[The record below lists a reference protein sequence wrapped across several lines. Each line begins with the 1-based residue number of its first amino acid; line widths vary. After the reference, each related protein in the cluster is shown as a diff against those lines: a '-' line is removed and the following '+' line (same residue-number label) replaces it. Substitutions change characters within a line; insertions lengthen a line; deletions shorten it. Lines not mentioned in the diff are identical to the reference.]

1 MAWRWP
7 GDKPLSELMMV
18 RLPTH
23 ICITQAQWV
32 YGCMCHTIGL
42 MWQYSDSGGCMVV
55 TDGLAQ
61 IWHQDICKHH
71 NDIANT
77 FLLIWIIILI
87 KFHHILCP
95 TIQVGFFFTDFQL
108 PVFWSASVSD
118 QQISTN
124 IYLVTILYC
133 STYPTA
139 TAAWCY
145 VEFCKVVLW
154 TIHNLHEGIYKNI

>member
-1 MAWRWP
+1 MSRN
-7 GDKPLSELMMV
+7 
-18 RLPTH
+18 
-23 ICITQAQWV
+23 
-32 YGCMCHTIGL
+32 
-42 MWQYSDSGGCMVV
+42 SG
-55 TDGLAQ
+55 
-61 IWHQDICKHH
+61 
-71 NDIANT
+71 
-77 FLLIWIIILI
+77 
-87 KFHHILCP
+87 
-95 TIQVGFFFTDFQL
+95 GFFFTDFQL

-154 TIHNLHEGIYKNI
+154 TMHNLHEGIYKIYLSQASKTYWKTWVLIAQLSWHEENYTTVIICKYKLQIYTFGEFVFHMKIISKMGLPSLPMVVCGRVSQNNTITDLMYWKQKSPHDCEYPEST